1 MYDTPESQCCLL
13 VDLGE
18 DLGVLEKVELLDKY
32 GQQCIP
38 SAYDITWL
46 HAVSPTKATTHLF
59 TDLDRATTPSGQKDP
74 VSGLDRD
81 GSDVAVL
88 VASTG
93 THSDDGGFRERRLG
107 GRRREEDTRGSF
119 LVEA

>member
-38 SAYDITWL
+38 SAYDIT
-46 HAVSPTKATTHLF
+46 
-59 TDLDRATTPSGQKDP
+59 
-74 VSGLDRD
+74 
-81 GSDVAVL
+81 
-88 VASTG
+88 
-93 THSDDGGFRERRLG
+93 
-107 GRRREEDTRGSF
+107 
-119 LVEA
+119 

>member
-1 MYDTPESQCCLL
+1 M
-13 VDLGE
+13 
-18 DLGVLEKVELLDKY
+18 ELLF
-32 GQQCIP
+32 
-38 SAYDITWL
+38 A
-46 HAVSPTKATTHLF
+46 
-59 TDLDRATTPSGQKDP
+59 DLDRATTPSGQKDP

-119 LVEA
+119 GLGLESLDEDSVEQRLESLDVLEGSGHCGCFW